1 MNNQYEIAF
10 SVRYAENR
18 TDVQVVILPASSPE
32 EANEKLK
39 KEVKRR
45 LGCCDMAIHFT
56 HVYLS
61 GERKYETV
69 VG

>member
-32 EANEKLK
+32 EAHEKLK

-45 LGCCDMAIHFT
+45 LGCCDMTVHFT
-56 HVYLS
+56 HAYLS
-61 GERKYETV
+61 GEKKYEIV
-69 VG
+69 I